1 MCDYQEFNRNSIM
14 AMSALEIE
22 AFRKKSVRNITR
34 KERLKKRKAQQAE
47 MKNRKMCE
55 AELKTLKCIEIL
67 INAVNGLRNDKKK
80 VNVRSILRYI
90 EEDTTGLTTKN
101 ILKASFIRKVRDLN
115 GGLNFTI
122 QQLKQFKS
130 MK

>member
-1 MCDYQEFNRNSIM
+1 MGDYQEFNRNSIM

-22 AFRKKSVRNITR
+22 AFRKELVRNITR

-67 INAVNGLRNDKKK
+67 INAVNGLLQDKKK

-90 EEDTTGLTTKN
+90 EEDTTGLTTKH

>member
-1 MCDYQEFNRNSIM
+1 MCDYQEFNRKSIM
-14 AMSALEIE
+14 AMSTFEIE
-22 AFRKKSVRNITR
+22 AFRKELVRNIKR

-90 EEDTTGLTTKN
+90 EEDTTGLTTKH

-115 GGLNFTI
+115 GSLNFTI
-122 QQLKQFKS
+122 QQLKQFKD